1 MPLLQVQAGTATQNF
16 STLYDTLDTV
26 KQQMLEGNL
35 DNFINVATLI
45 GGLGALFYMAYRVWG
60 SLARAEP
67 VDVFPLLRPFALGLL
82 IMNFGWVTGFLDTVI
97 SPIEAATTAMVS
109 EGQDDLDSSRKKL
122 EEARQKKNRQD
133 GKAYLNGDEEK
144 DKALQDLGLWD
155 KEYWEIQFEAK
166 THEIEK
172 NIVDFFHTAMA
183 WIVEAVKLAIATVS
197 TFFLI
202 MLSIFGPLVFG
213 FACFDGFGHG
223 LTAWISRYISI
234 SLWVP
239 VCDVLSTILN
249 KIEVLMNNIDLQT
262 LQGAAGGDETA
273 SKWFFIVFYIIALI
287 AYSTVPT
294 VAGWIVEAG
303 GGAGALGNKVA
314 GVGNSIAK
322 VPAMAVGGAVGG
334 TIGLGFNLAKTAIAG
349 KMIGRQ
355 ISKSMSQ
362 GGGKGSSEKDSTGSA
377 PQG

>member
-1 MPLLQVQAGTATQNF
+1 MPLLQASAATQQF
-16 STLYDTLDTV
+16 SNLYETLDNV
-26 KQQMLEGNL
+26 KEQMISGNL

-122 EEARQKKNRQD
+122 EEARQKKNQQE

-144 DKALQDLGLWD
+144 NKALQDFGLWD
-155 KEYWEIQFEAK
+155 KEYWEIQFETTK
-166 THEIEK
+166 HEIEK
-172 NIVDFFHTAMA
+172 GLVDFFHTAMA
-183 WIVEAVKLAIATVS
+183 WIVEAVKLSIATVS

-262 LQGAAGGDETA
+262 LQGATSGDGTA

-303 GGAGALGNKVA
+303 GGAGTLGSKVA
-314 GVGNSIAK
+314 GVGTAIAK
-322 VPAMAVGGAVGG
+322 APAMAAGAAVGG
-334 TIGLGFNLAKTAIAG
+334 TVGLGLNLAKTAIAG

-355 ISKSMSQ
+355 ISKSTSQ

>member
-1 MPLLQVQAGTATQNF
+1 MPLLQASAATQQF
-16 STLYDTLDTV
+16 SNLYETLDNV
-26 KQQMLEGNL
+26 KEQMISGNL

-82 IMNFGWVTGFLDTVI
+82 IMNFGWVTGFLDTII

-122 EEARQKKNRQD
+122 EEARQKKNQQE

-144 DKALQDLGLWD
+144 NKALQDFGLWD
-155 KEYWEIQFEAK
+155 KEYWEIQFDTTK
-166 THEIEK
+166 HEIEK
-172 NIVDFFHTAMA
+172 GLIDFFHTAMA

-262 LQGAAGGDETA
+262 LQGVTGGDETA

-303 GGAGALGNKVA
+303 GGAGTLGSKVA
-314 GVGNSIAK
+314 GVGTAIAK
-322 VPAMAVGGAVGG
+322 APAMAAGAAVGG
-334 TIGLGFNLAKTAIAG
+334 TVGLGLNLAKTAIAG

-362 GGGKGSSEKDSTGSA
+362 GDGKGSSEKDSTGSA

>member
-1 MPLLQVQAGTATQNF
+1 MPLLQASAATQQF
-16 STLYDTLDTV
+16 SNLYETLDNV
-26 KQQMLEGNL
+26 KEQMISGNL

-82 IMNFGWVTGFLDTVI
+82 IMNFGWVTGFLDTII

-122 EEARQKKNRQD
+122 EEARQKKNQQE

-144 DKALQDLGLWD
+144 NKALQDFGLWD
-155 KEYWEIQFEAK
+155 KEYWEIQFDTTK
-166 THEIEK
+166 HEIEK
-172 NIVDFFHTAMA
+172 GLIDFFHTAMA

-262 LQGAAGGDETA
+262 LQGVTGGDETA

-303 GGAGALGNKVA
+303 GGAGTLGSKVA
-314 GVGNSIAK
+314 GVGTAIAK
-322 VPAMAVGGAVGG
+322 APAMAAGAAVGG
-334 TIGLGFNLAKTAIAG
+334 TVGLGLNLAKTAIAG